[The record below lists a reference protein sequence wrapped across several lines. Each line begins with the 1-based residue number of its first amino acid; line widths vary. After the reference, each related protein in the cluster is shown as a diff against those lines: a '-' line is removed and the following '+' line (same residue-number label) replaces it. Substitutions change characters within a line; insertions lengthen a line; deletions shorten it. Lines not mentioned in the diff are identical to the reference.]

1 MRMRVLASVV
11 AGTAVAVLLAGSSGV
26 ALAGGSSPVVTSV
39 EPNLGQGATGAP
51 VVVQGVYFVQGSV
64 LSFPGAGV
72 TVASTMFVSN
82 TKLRALVSVAPDA
95 PAGVRGATVTN
106 PNGLS
111 GTCEACFT
119 VDTGPKPASA
129 SPPSGARGATLVVQV
144 LGSDFQDPSKV
155 RFGQGVAVTLVSFV
169 GSGELDVTI
178 SISPSARLGSRDVGV
193 LSVADRGRGAC
204 PACFTVMG

>member
-1 MRMRVLASVV
+1 MRVLASLV

-51 VVVQGVYFVQGSV
+51 VVVKGFNFVPGSV
-64 LSFPGAGV
+64 LSFPGTGV
-72 TVASTMFVSN
+72 TVTSTTFVSN
-82 TKLRALVSVAPDA
+82 TKLRAVVSVAPDA
-95 PAGVRGATVTN
+95 PAGLRGATVTN

-119 VDTGPKPASA
+119 VDTGPKPASV
-129 SPPSGARGATLVVQV
+129 SPTSGARGATLVVQV

-155 RFGQGVAVTLVSFV
+155 RFGPGVAVTLVSFV

-193 LSVADRGRGAC
+193 LSAADRGRGTC
-204 PACFTVMG
+204 PACFAVTG